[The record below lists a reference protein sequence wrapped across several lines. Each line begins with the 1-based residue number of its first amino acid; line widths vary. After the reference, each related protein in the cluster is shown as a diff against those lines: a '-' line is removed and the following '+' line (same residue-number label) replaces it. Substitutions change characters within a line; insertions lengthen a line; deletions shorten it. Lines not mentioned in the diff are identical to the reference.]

1 MRFPLP
7 RTIRWMIG
15 ISILTFLFT
24 VPHAAEDFLHGEPAR
39 LGLSN
44 TSMAFVL
51 AVAYA
56 VQALAVALSACQ
68 KSAGHWLHLAVGL
81 VWCLGAAVIHLPEV
95 LAPGPYREG
104 LASHA
109 LLFALMLSTAALSV
123 ASFLALREKKYG
135 VPRVGQAPTVQH
147 HLSRPGGRKVETR
160 F

>member
-1 MRFPLP
+1 MRCPLP
-7 RTIRWMIG
+7 RTIRWVLGM
-15 ISILTFLFT
+15 SILTFFFT

-44 TSMAFVL
+44 SSMAFVL

-68 KSAGHWLHLAVGL
+68 KPAGHWLHLAVGL
-81 VWCLGAAVIHLPEV
+81 VWGLGAAVIHLPEV

-123 ASFLALREKKYG
+123 ASFLALRQEGYG
-135 VPRVGQAPTVQH
+135 VRRAGRDPTVQH
-147 HLSRPGGRKVETR
+147 HLSRPGG
-160 F
+160 